1 MKSPMPSVQPA
12 LVQLN
17 KIKIMN
23 ETNPTFNFNLTLEEA
38 NVILAALQEIPAKIC
53 NPVSDKIKGQ
63 AQEQIA
69 AMQATQAP
77 EAPAE
82 TTE

>member
-1 MKSPMPSVQPA
+1 MTQQNP
-12 LVQLN
+12 
-17 KIKIMN
+17 
-23 ETNPTFNFNLTLEEA
+23 NPTFNFELTLEEA
-38 NVILAALQEIPAKIC
+38 NVILAALQEIPAKLC

-82 TTE
+82 TAE

>member
-1 MKSPMPSVQPA
+1 
-12 LVQLN
+12 
-17 KIKIMN
+17 MN

-69 AMQATQAP
+69 AMQAAQAP

-82 TTE
+82 TAE